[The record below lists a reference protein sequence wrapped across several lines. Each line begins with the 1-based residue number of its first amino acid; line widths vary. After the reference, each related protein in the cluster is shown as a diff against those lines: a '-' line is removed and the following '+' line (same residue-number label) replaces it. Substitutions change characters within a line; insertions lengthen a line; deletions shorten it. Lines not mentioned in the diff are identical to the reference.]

1 MKIGRVCYKNK
12 LYKLLKQIL
21 IFKSFIGR
29 YHTLNKW
36 INKLRCQIKLAKHT
50 ETPFRRHILKTCMI
64 FKSVQN
70 GNKTFNTCIYH
81 LLIES
86 ICKKKNVDS
95 WQMSSRNFILYQN
108 SAFENEHCMIF
119 SNRVL

>member
-1 MKIGRVCYKNK
+1 M
-12 LYKLLKQIL
+12 KQIL

-36 INKLRCQIKLAKHT
+36 INKLRCQIKPAKHS
-50 ETPFRRHILKTCMI
+50 ETPFRTHILKTCMI

-70 GNKTFNTCIYH
+70 GNKTYNTCIYH
-81 LLIES
+81 VLLVKLKAFV
-86 ICKKKNVDS
+86 KKKIDC

-108 SAFENEHCMIF
+108 SAFESEHYMFF